1 MKIALKFLAAALTA
15 TSLLN
20 LTTPRFVQATTFDA
34 TEVNSEQFV
43 LVAVPYG
50 TESTKYQLLIIEQIS
65 NAQKCWSESGSKP
78 VVIDP
83 LLVNFDFT
91 GICSRSVD
99 SNGYS
104 VRLDSQDL
112 GLDYLLR
119 VVKRDNELVLVA
131 NHLRDRA
138 APSFEIGRTHG
149 FQDGYLKFELD
160 SGWRLTKR
168 LYEGQMLGHIYLTGE
183 STALGISPSNVPTSS
198 LPAPVQNR
206 PLFRNSPASPARE
219 LIFTR
224 PSTPPMTTPPPPVDD
239 FPAPPPV
246 RNSPPPPTSDR
257 QIPVFDTP

>member
-15 TSLLN
+15 TSLLS
-20 LTTPRFVQATTFDA
+20 LTTPRFAQASTFGA

-50 TESTKYQLLIIEQIS
+50 TDSTKYQLLVIEQIS
-65 NAQKCWSESGSKP
+65 NAQKCWSESGSTP

-83 LLVNFDFT
+83 LLLNFDFT

-112 GLDYLLR
+112 GLNYLLR
-119 VVKRDNELVLVA
+119 VVKRNNELVLVT
-131 NHLRDRA
+131 NHLRDRS
-138 APSFEIGRTHG
+138 APSFEIGRTNG
-149 FQDGYLKFELD
+149 FQDGYLKIELD

-168 LYEGQMLGHIYLTGE
+168 LYEGQMLGHVYLTGE
-183 STALGISPSNVPTSS
+183 STALGVSPTNIPTNV
-198 LPAPVQNR
+198 PAPVQNR
-206 PLFRNSPASPARE
+206 PLFRNPPASSSARE

-224 PSTPPMTTPPPPVDD
+224 PSTPTMTTPPPSVDD

-246 RNSPPPPTSDR
+246 QNSSPPPTSDR